1 MPDAGVTRITGA
13 WIAAPATQAV
23 FDALEAGGYR
33 AFFVGGC
40 VRNALLGQPV
50 SDIDISTDAVPQ
62 EVMRLADVAGL
73 RPVPTGIDHGTV
85 TVVSGGEGHEVT
97 TFRRDVE
104 TDGRRAV
111 VAFSTDMRDDARR
124 RDFTINALYADRSGA
139 VIDPLGQGL
148 VDLAAPRIRFIE
160 DAEARIREDYLRILR
175 FFRFHAWYGHPEDGM
190 DPEALA
196 AIGANSAGIG
206 SLSRERM
213 GHEMLRLLSA
223 RDPAPSLGA
232 MQATG
237 VLARVLA
244 GADARLVA
252 PLVHA
257 EGFLG
262 APPDP
267 IRRLAALGGEAAG
280 AALKLSKADDRRLA
294 LLRDAAGGMA
304 GPGELGYRHG
314 AEAAADVVILRAV
327 LAGTLPDPAQI
338 DAARHGAAARFPV
351 RAADLMDGLS
361 GPALGRR
368 LAELEAAWI
377 ASGFTATRDDLLGR
391 N

>member
-1 MPDAGVTRITGA
+1 MTRIAGD
-13 WIAAPATQAV
+13 WIDAPETQAV
-23 FDALEAGGYR
+23 FDALEAGGHR

-50 SDIDISTDAVPQ
+50 SDIDISTDAVPE
-62 EVMRLADVAGL
+62 EVMRLAEAAGL

-85 TVVSGGEGHEVT
+85 TVVSGGVGFEVT

-111 VAFSTDMRDDARR
+111 VAFSTDKLDDARR
-124 RDFTINALYADRSGA
+124 RDFTINALYADRTGA

-148 VDLAAPRIRFIE
+148 ADLAAGRIRFIE

-196 AIGANSAGIG
+196 PIAATAAGIG
-206 SLSRERM
+206 SLSRERL
-213 GHEMLRLLSA
+213 GHEMLRLLA
-223 RDPAPSLGA
+223 AADPAPSLAA

-237 VLARVLA
+237 VLARVLP
-244 GADARLVA
+244 GADARGVA

-257 EGFLG
+257 EGLLDT
-262 APPDP
+262 APDP
-267 IRRLAALGGEAAG
+267 IRRLAALGGEDAG
-280 AALKLSKADDRRLA
+280 GALKLSKADARRLA
-294 LLRDAAGGMA
+294 LLREGIGSSA
-304 GPGELGYRHG
+304 GPGELGYRFG
-314 AEAAADVVILRAV
+314 AAAACDVIALRAALAGTPPDPTQAEAAR
-327 LAGTLPDPAQI
+327 Q
-338 DAARHGAAARFPV
+338 GAAARFPV
-351 RAADLMDGLS
+351 RAADLMDGLN

-368 LAELEAAWI
+368 LAELEAQWI
-377 ASGFTATRDDLLGR
+377 ASGFTATREDLLGR

>member
-1 MPDAGVTRITGA
+1 VTRIAGD
-13 WIAAPATQAV
+13 WIAAPETQAV
-23 FDALEAGGYR
+23 FDALEAGGHR

-50 SDIDISTDAVPQ
+50 TDIDISTDAVPD
-62 EVMRLADVAGL
+62 EVMRLAEVAGL

-111 VAFSTDMRDDARR
+111 VAFSTHKLDDARR
-124 RDFTINALYADRSGA
+124 RDFTINALYADRTGA
-139 VIDPLGQGL
+139 VIDPLGTGL
-148 VDLAAPRIRFIE
+148 ADLAAGRIRFIE

-175 FFRFHAWYGHPEDGM
+175 FFRFHAWYGHPDHGM

-196 AIGANSAGIG
+196 ADRANSVGIG
-206 SLSRERM
+206 SLSRERV
-213 GHEMLRLLSA
+213 GHEMLRLLA
-223 RDPAPSLGA
+223 APDPAPSLAA

-237 VLARVLA
+237 VLARVLP
-244 GADARLVA
+244 ARTRALVA

-267 IRRLAALGGEAAG
+267 IRRLAALGGEAAA

-327 LAGTLPDPAQI
+327 LAGKLPDPAQI
-338 DAARHGAAARFPV
+338 DAARHGAEARFPV

>member
-50 SDIDISTDAVPQ
+50 SDIDISTDAVPL

-111 VAFSTDMRDDARR
+111 VAFSTHKFDDARR

-148 VDLAAPRIRFIE
+148 VDLAAGRIRFIE

-196 AIGANSAGIG
+196 AISATSDGIG

-314 AEAAADVVILRAV
+314 AEAAADVAILRAV

-368 LAELEAAWI
+368 LAELEAEWI
-377 ASGFTATRDDLLGR
+377 ASGFTATLDDLLGR